1 MRSCPLLVFAN
12 KQDLPGAM
20 SEEEIAKGLG
30 LIAENEE
37 KGETATQTTSRPWKI
52 QVTCAL
58 EGRGLWEGLDWLVKA
73 VKEHKWFIQK
83 AAQIP

>member
-20 SEEEIAKGLG
+20 SEEEIARGLG
-30 LIAENEE
+30 LIAAEGDE
-37 KGETATQTTSRPWKI
+37 KETTATTTTTNRPWKI

-73 VKEHKWFIQK
+73 VKDHK
-83 AAQIP
+83 